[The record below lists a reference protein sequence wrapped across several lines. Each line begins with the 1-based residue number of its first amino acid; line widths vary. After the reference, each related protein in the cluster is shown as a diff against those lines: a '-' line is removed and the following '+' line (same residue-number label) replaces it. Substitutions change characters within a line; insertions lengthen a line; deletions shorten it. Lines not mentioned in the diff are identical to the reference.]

1 MLKTRSFPSVFETN
15 TTELVDVADSPL
27 KGLKVEIDDE
37 RYVVGDLAMRE
48 GTSPHKG
55 INNAPSDL
63 DYRLLMRAGL
73 MVTKAGG
80 ADSPLTLTTGFPY
93 STYQVHRQRARD
105 LIKGEKRVEFDGR
118 PFGDDKHSAM
128 DLSVSKVE
136 ILPEIEGH
144 VRATR
149 EGELQERDPFFA
161 VSLGY
166 GTFES
171 VLSLPSG
178 PVQRTATS
186 GRGLRYATSILTE
199 RLREKH
205 YLDMLTEHQIDMVMR
220 QGSVVAGRERY
231 DLSELRREILQVY
244 YKDVISPTL
253 EKAFEDNDFGR
264 TRKMYLAGGGALYS
278 DLVDAFKEEFGEV
291 LSLEVVPNP
300 VTHVSRGYALH
311 SASVNG
317 QSPDN
322 AAGLDLGN
330 ANTSVTLFEQE
341 NL

>member
-15 TTELVDVADSPL
+15 ATELADVADTPL
-27 KGLKVEIDDE
+27 KGLKVQVDDE

-73 MVTKAGG
+73 MAAEAGG
-80 ADSPLTLTTGFPY
+80 ADSPITLTTGFPY
-93 STYQVHRQRARD
+93 PTYQVHREDARN
-105 LIKGEKRVEFDGR
+105 LLQGEKRVEFDGR
-118 PFGDDKHSAM
+118 PFGQDKHSAI
-128 DLSVSKVE
+128 DVSVSTVE
-136 ILPEIEGH
+136 VIPEIEGH
-144 VRATR
+144 VTATR
-149 EGELQERDPFFA
+149 RGDLQERDPFFA

-186 GRGLRYATSILTE
+186 GRGLRYATSLLTK

-205 YLDMLTEHQIDMVMR
+205 YLDMLTEHQVDMVMR
-220 QGSVVAGRERY
+220 QGSVVA
-231 DLSELRREILQVY
+231 
-244 YKDVISPTL
+244 
-253 EKAFEDNDFGR
+253 KAFEDGDFGQ
-264 TRKMYLAGGGALYS
+264 TRKMYLAGGGALYT
-278 DLVDAFKEEFGEV
+278 DLVDAFKDEFGEI
-291 LSLEVVPNP
+291 LSLKVVPNP

-311 SASVNG
+311 STNVNG
-317 QSPDN
+317 EDPDH
-322 AAGLDLGN
+322 AVGLDLGN
-330 ANTSVTLFEQE
+330 ASTSVTLFEQE
-341 NL
+341 SV

>member
-15 TTELVDVADSPL
+15 ATELADVADTPL
-27 KGLKVEIDDE
+27 KGLKVQVDDE

-73 MVTKAGG
+73 MAAEAGG
-80 ADSPLTLTTGFPY
+80 ADSPITLTTGFPY
-93 STYQVHRQRARD
+93 PTYQVHREDARN
-105 LIKGEKRVEFDGR
+105 LLQGEKRVEFDGR
-118 PFGDDKHSAM
+118 PFGQDKHSAI
-128 DLSVSKVE
+128 DVSVSTVE
-136 ILPEIEGH
+136 VIPEIEGH
-144 VRATR
+144 VTATR
-149 EGELQERDPFFA
+149 RGDLQERDPFFA

-186 GRGLRYATSILTE
+186 GRGLRYATSLLTK

-205 YLDMLTEHQIDMVMR
+205 YLDMLTEHQVDMVMR
-220 QGSVVAGRERY
+220 QGSVVAGRQRH
-231 DLSELRREILQVY
+231 DLSELRREVLHTY

-253 EKAFEDNDFGR
+253 EKAFEDGDFGQ
-264 TRKMYLAGGGALYS
+264 TRKMYLAGGGALYT
-278 DLVDAFKEEFGEV
+278 DLVDAFRDEFGEI
-291 LSLEVVPNP
+291 LSLKVVPNP

-311 SASVNG
+311 STNVNG
-317 QSPDN
+317 EDPDH
-322 AAGLDLGN
+322 AVGLDLGN
-330 ANTSVTLFEQE
+330 ASTSVTLFEQE
-341 NL
+341 SV